1 MRNKYCLSLC
11 SPQRSDSEGTVQLD
25 GEGYAA
31 VGRPTRWN
39 PNVSTITFKFRTFSS
54 EALLMYLATE
64 DMVRS
69 VCDCMSVTY
78 VYIYTVY
85 TDISLW
91 FFCLQK
97 DFLSLELSEGKVK
110 VNFDLGSGVG
120 SAISTNRHNDGS
132 WKSITMARNKKQST
146 SETTQ
151 QSWRSWS
158 EIRVGVKM
166 FCW

>member
-1 MRNKYCLSLC
+1 MSLC

-78 VYIYTVY
+78 IYIYCIYRYKFV
-85 TDISLW
+85 I
-91 FFCLQK
+91 
-97 DFLSLELSEGKVK
+97 FLSTEGLLVSGAVRGQGESEL
-110 VNFDLGSGVG
+110 
-120 SAISTNRHNDGS
+120 
-132 WKSITMARNKKQST
+132 
-146 SETTQ
+146 
-151 QSWRSWS
+151 
-158 EIRVGVKM
+158 
-166 FCW
+166 

>member
-158 EIRVGVKM
+158 EISVGVKM

>member
-69 VCDCMSVTY
+69 VCDC
-78 VYIYTVY
+78 I
-85 TDISLW
+85 
-91 FFCLQK
+91 
-97 DFLSLELSEGKVK
+97 
-110 VNFDLGSGVG
+110 
-120 SAISTNRHNDGS
+120 
-132 WKSITMARNKKQST
+132 
-146 SETTQ
+146 
-151 QSWRSWS
+151 
-158 EIRVGVKM
+158 
-166 FCW
+166 